1 MFVYEM
7 SIDEAQRTVKAM
19 ADERGVRGH
28 AIIAEYLKYRDG
40 KTLAASH
47 FWPNQNS
54 ACYKIV
60 NELDKLETQ

>member
-7 SIDEAQRTVKAM
+7 DLAEAQKTVKAM
-19 ADERGVRGH
+19 ADERGVRGNT
-28 AIIAEYLKYRDG
+28 IIAEYLKYRDAN
-40 KTLAASH
+40 TLACTH

-60 NELDKLETQ
+60 NELESLEAA